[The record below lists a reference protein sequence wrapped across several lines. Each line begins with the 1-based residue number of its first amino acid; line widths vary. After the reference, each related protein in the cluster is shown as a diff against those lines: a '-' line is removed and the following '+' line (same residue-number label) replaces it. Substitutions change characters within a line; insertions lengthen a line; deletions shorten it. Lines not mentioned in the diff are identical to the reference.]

1 MKKQLLLALVLSTS
15 SIALAVA
22 ADAAPTPKAQYA
34 AATKEAAGRYAD
46 DKKLCAEE
54 STSSARM
61 QCLRDAKTE
70 YRKTLAAAKVTLK
83 EASPTHVTVKETS
96 LAKPMAAAVICK
108 ECGKVTAV
116 NIVENQ
122 GESTP
127 LGLIAGG
134 VAGAVLGHQVG
145 QGRGK
150 DIATIAGAAGGAYAG
165 HKVEQNVRS
174 TKAWVVTVHMEG
186 GEERNFNF
194 DKDPGFAA
202 GDLVKQA
209 GDSVVRR

>member
-1 MKKQLLLALVLSTS
+1 MRKQMLLALVLSTS
-15 SIALAVA
+15 SIGIAVA
-22 ADAAPTPKAQYA
+22 VDVTPTPKAEYA
-34 AATKEAAGRYAD
+34 TATKEAAGRYAA

-54 STSSARM
+54 STSSTRM
-61 QCLRDAKTE
+61 QCLRDAKVE
-70 YRKTLAAAKVTLK
+70 YRKALAAAKVKRK
-83 EASPTHVTVKETS
+83 EASSAKSVT
-96 LAKPMAAAVICK
+96 AAVMCQD
-108 ECGKVTAV
+108 CGKVTAV
-116 NIVENQ
+116 KVVEKE

-150 DIATIAGAAGGAYAG
+150 DLATIAGAAGGAYAG
-165 HKVEQNVRS
+165 RKVEQNVRS
-174 TKAWVVTVHMEG
+174 IKSWAVTVHMDN
-186 GEERNFNF
+186 GEDRNFSF

-209 GDSVVRR
+209 GESIVRR